1 MRGQERVR
9 KRQSVRGQE
18 RVRKRQRVKGRE
30 SGKTVSE
37 KETGSERVRLH
48 GRRFVASV
56 GGMGMAKPTET

>member
-9 KRQSVRGQE
+9 VRGQPRGRQ
-18 RVRKRQRVKGRE
+18 RVRKRQSERA
-30 SGKTVSE
+30 SE
-37 KETGSERVRLH
+37 KETESERVRLH